1 MEGGEVGEEVWLGV
15 LVGEFELVEGGGV
28 FEGVGGE
35 VFVAGYVEAGWW
47 VGWVGVSGG
56 GAGWGRRV
64 RPRGA

>member
-35 VFVAGYVEAGWW
+35 VFVAGYVEAGAGGW
-47 VGWVGVSGG
+47 VGWVGWGVGG
-56 GAGWGRRV
+56 GWV
-64 RPRGA
+64 KSE